1 MILALASIVLGL
13 QAPPSPPT
21 RAERDEEV
29 LVLGRKLKEVR
40 VRTDWKTGQC
50 RVTRSTGDHDI
61 DAVWCASFE
70 RCWPGSR
77 FYVERATVRGLASWE
92 REALLTQAKNVA
104 SRCVFPVQKQLM
116 QHLAERRYEDSRR

>member
-1 MILALASIVLGL
+1 MILILASIASGL
-13 QAPPSPPT
+13 QALPTPPT

-50 RVTRSTGDHDI
+50 RVTRSTGDRDI
-61 DAVWCASFE
+61 DAVWCAAFE

-77 FYVERATVRGLASWE
+77 FYVQRANAKGLARWE
-92 REALLTQAKNVA
+92 RQALLTEARDVA
-104 SRCVFPVQKQLM
+104 SRCIFPVQKQLM
-116 QHLAERRYEDSRR
+116 QELADCRYEDSRR